1 MANEIIQTGGA
12 VIPGGMDNPLS
23 LVPQT
28 AGAMVQASEAVAKA
42 MIAMQ
47 AAKACPRNEVKA
59 LDKAKMQCMRPS
71 MAKIAMY
78 SYPRG
83 GTQVEGPSSTLI
95 NMIAACWGN
104 LTSGYTI
111 VERGPDYTKINA
123 WATDLESNTTK
134 NREETIKHYRAKGS
148 GNNKRMELLT
158 DERDIREYVASWAVR
173 AERACI
179 EKIVPRDVVEECMA
193 QCNETMSSDIE
204 NTDPKKIQALINAFA
219 EYKVTVPMLE
229 QKIGR
234 HLDAI
239 MPAQVIMLR
248 KIYTGLKD
256 GYATVDQFF
265 AVAPTKE
272 NVSESPRSEAEK
284 IADAFGMKTGANLK
298 TPAKKQKGSEPK
310 GEGEEE
316 DLDAE

>member
-23 LVPQT
+23 LTPQT

-111 VERGPDYTKINA
+111 VERGADYTKINA

-134 NREETIKHYRAKGS
+134 NREETIKHYRSTKS
-148 GNNKRMELLT
+148 GPKLLT

-179 EKIVPRDVVEECMA
+179 EKIVPRDVVEECML
-193 QCNETMSSDIE
+193 QCNETMACDTE
-204 NTDPKKIQALINAFA
+204 NTDPKKIQALVNAFS
-219 EYKVTVPMLE
+219 EFKVSVPMLE

-234 HLDAI
+234 HIDAI
-239 MPAQVIMLR
+239 MPAQVIQLR

-265 AVAPTKE
+265 AVAPEQTSAPATPKT
-272 NVSESPRSEAEK
+272 EAET
-284 IADAFGMKTGANLK
+284 IADAFGMKTGSSLK
-298 TPAKKQKGSEPK
+298 SPKKAKTNESTA
-310 GEGEEE
+310 EELVDVE
-316 DLDAE
+316 